1 MPNRSRRNY
10 LPTRFLLP
18 SALSVFSLCF
28 AVPAKE
34 HHTRIDLFPR
44 VQAGQVLEYEVSYH
58 REKLVRTETPAF
70 ASSPAN
76 SGKMDVNAL
85 IRFEVLAVQAQ
96 GERAAIHGRTTFS
109 VLNSQ
114 LRQKIPGFAPPP
126 DEVQKEER
134 GGKFVEFRILPEG
147 RVDEVK
153 GLDQLAPDQQEGWQ
167 EWISRF
173 LLAATLPSGGTHLQ
187 QRWNSA
193 EPEKSPSPIG
203 GLQWLREST
212 YAEDQVCRPVEIT
225 VSGQIA
231 ASDAEAQTCAVILTT
246 AALKQRSNEKDAT
259 PEEFKVHELRTT
271 GKASGKNRIVTY
283 VSLKTGLLMRATEEA
298 TQQMDVIVAKSD
310 GSNRVHYQVSAKS
323 RSEVLLVRQTALD
336 P

>member
-1 MPNRSRRNY
+1 MTNRSRRNY

-18 SALSVFSLCF
+18 SALSVFSFCF

-34 HHTRIDLFPR
+34 RHTRIDLFPR
-44 VQAGQVLEYEVSYH
+44 VLAGQAFEYEVSYH
-58 REKLVRTETPAF
+58 SEKWVKTETPAF

-85 IRFEVLAVQAQ
+85 IRFEVLGVHAQ
-96 GERAAIHGRTTFS
+96 GERAAIHGRTTFR

-114 LRQKIPGFAPPP
+114 VRQKIPGFEPP
-126 DEVQKEER
+126 DQVQREESA
-134 GGKFVEFRILPEG
+134 GKFVEFTILPEG

-153 GLDQLAPDQQEGWQ
+153 GLDQLPPDQLEGWQ

-173 LLAATLPSGGTHLQ
+173 LLAATLPPGGIHLQ

-212 YAEDQVCRPVEIT
+212 YAGDQVCRPVEIT
-225 VSGQIA
+225 VTGQIA

-246 AALKQRSNEKDAT
+246 AALRQRSKEKDAT
-259 PEEFKVHELRTT
+259 PEEFRVRELRTT

-283 VSLKTGLLMRATEEA
+283 VSLKTGLLVRATEEA

-310 GSNRVHYQVSAKS
+310 GSNRVHYEVEAKS
-323 RSEVLLVRQTALD
+323 RSEVLLLRQTALVQ
-336 P
+336 